1 MEHNQVQLCICSN
14 NYINREKQLMCTV
27 KSIKRCPPKITCQA
41 AEGRG
46 GVRSLRPPRRA
57 ATVFC

>member
-14 NYINREKQLMCTV
+14 NYINRDKQLMCTV

-46 GVRSLRPPRRA
+46 GGTIPP
-57 ATVFC
+57 CPP